1 MVTDESDTICFLHVY
16 VAHYGPGAGKLLAIA
31 VEVGSSVRA
40 R

>member
-1 MVTDESDTICFLHVY
+1 MVTDESDNCFLHVY

-40 R
+40 T